1 MEYTGLKIRLLQQGA
16 VFTEKA
22 KDHMCKNR
30 FGHITFHDYAT
41 TGGVIVEIN
50 GLIFVNV
57 PESYEDS
64 PFCIDY
70 LEQRFILT
78 MDRDIVD
85 VAIRI
90 LPVPQYA
97 LDNVRLGNGVPVRE
111 LVMTHAHRLRISP
124 IHGCSYHCQFCTC
137 NGQRYNE
144 IPCEDLDQAVQIA
157 LQDPNISPDHVLISG
172 GTPDAREE
180 TYLYLNKIYQYFP
193 KKYPSFEFD
202 VMLSPRGLRP
212 GDNSVQG
219 YNEFLNYLYY
229 ECGIQTLS
237 VNLELFNQQLRKRY
251 IPEKCKIGLENYFLF
266 IHNAVDVFGK
276 GKIRSSLVVGLEKME
291 DTLKGVEEICKLG
304 CIPVL
309 SAFVPD
315 SGTDMA
321 SFPKPSVDFLIE
333 VVSKASDI
341 AAKYG
346 TMLGPFCRPCTH
358 NSLTKEKGSIT
369 I

>member
-1 MEYTGLKIRLLQQGA
+1 MEYTELKIRLMQQGA

-41 TGGVIVEIN
+41 TGGIIVEIN

-57 PESYEDS
+57 PESHEDS

-78 MDRDIVD
+78 MDRNIVD
-85 VAIRI
+85 AAIRI

-97 LDNVRLGNGVPVRE
+97 LDNVRLENGVPVRE

-180 TYLYLNKIYQYFP
+180 TYLYLNKIYQYLP
-193 KKYPSFEFD
+193 QKYPSFEFD
-202 VMLSPRGLRP
+202 VMLSPRGLHVR
-212 GDNSVQG
+212 DNNEQG
-219 YNEFLNYLYY
+219 YKEFLNYLYY

-237 VNLELFNQQLRKRY
+237 VNLELFNDQFRRKY
-251 IPEKCKIGLENYFLF
+251 IPEKWKVGIDNYLLF
-266 IHNAVDVFGK
+266 IKNAVDVFGR
-276 GKIRSSLVVGLEKME
+276 GRIRSSIIVGLEQIE
-291 DTLKGVEEICKLG
+291 DTLRGIEEICEQG

-309 SAFVPD
+309 SAFIPD

-321 SFPKPSVDFLIE
+321 SYERPSVEFLSE
-333 VVSKASDI
+333 TVERASGT
-341 AAKYG
+341 AEKYG
-346 TMLGPFCRPCTH
+346 MALGPLCRPCTH
-358 NSLTKEKGSIT
+358 NSLTMEEGNIV